1 MLRRGAG
8 DVRKCRAGKEE
19 SVRKM
24 GRTVSRKDFLRLGG
38 GGLAAAALLGSAG
51 CGGAQGGGEVIRYL
65 TETPETTTLERAAI
79 EIQVNRFQDQNPK
92 YTLERESIAPD
103 DLLTV
108 IKTRLQSG
116 KPPDVFNYG
125 TGPGFAGVLEDA
137 GLLRS
142 LEKAYE
148 ENGWEIYDWA
158 RQQVTYNGTVY
169 GVPDLLQE
177 IIVFYN
183 KDLVPEPPKTVDE
196 LREIAD
202 DLKGQGKIPF
212 AFGDSEQWPAG
223 HLFSMAAS
231 NLLGQEGLNNILNGD
246 GRWNVPEVEK
256 AIDLMFREFVESGY
270 YPEGVNAITYD
281 DANSLFYA
289 GKAAMLPTG
298 TWQISAIIETVQDFE
313 VDFFPFPSIDGS
325 TVAPAAGTGTGL
337 FVAKDAKEPQGA
349 ITFIDYLLQDSTAR
363 LLTEELLVIPAHP
376 FNQEGLDVPGLFR
389 VVLEDMSKATRA
401 GALGYNID
409 VLTPQSFNEVMWTG
423 FQEVLNG
430 TTSPG
435 EQAAALQDAWAKAKK
450 QGKPAA

>member
-1 MLRRGAG
+1 MSSTRRAVSRRDFLKLGGAG
-8 DVRKCRAGKEE
+8 LAG
-19 SVRKM
+19 
-24 GRTVSRKDFLRLGG
+24 
-38 GGLAAAALLGSAG
+38 AALLGTSG
-51 CGGAQGGGEVIRYL
+51 CGGSQGGGEVIKYL
-65 TETPETTTLERAAI
+65 TETPETTTLERTAI
-79 EIQVNRFQDQNPK
+79 EIQVNRFEEQNPK

-116 KPPDVFNYG
+116 QPPDVFNYG

-137 GLLRS
+137 GLLRP
-142 LEKAYE
+142 LEKAYQ

-158 RQQVTYNGTVY
+158 KQQVTYGGTVY

-183 KDLVPEPPKTVDE
+183 KDLVPEPPKTVEE
-196 LREIAD
+196 LQEIAD

-223 HLFSMAAS
+223 HLFSMGAS
-231 NLLGQEGLNNILNGD
+231 NLLGKESLDDILDGD
-246 GRWNVPEVEK
+246 GRWNVPEVER
-256 AIDLMFREFVESGY
+256 AIDLLFREFVESGY
-270 YPEGVNAITYD
+270 YPDGVNAITYD

-298 TWQISAIIETVQDFE
+298 TWLISAIVETVQNFE

-325 TVAPAAGTGTGL
+325 TIAPAAGTGTGL
-337 FVAKDAKEPQGA
+337 FVAKDAKEPEGA

-376 FNQEGLDVPGLFR
+376 FDQEGLDVPELFS
-389 VVLEDMSKATRA
+389 VVLEDMSTKAA
-401 GALGYNID
+401 QVGALGYNID
-409 VLTPQSFNEVMWTG
+409 VLTPQSFNEVMWSG

-430 TTSPG
+430 GKSPA
-435 EQAAALQDAWAKAKK
+435 EQAKALQDAWAKAKK
-450 QGKPAA
+450 QGKRAA

>member
-1 MLRRGAG
+1 MSRTRREVSRRDFLKLGGAG
-8 DVRKCRAGKEE
+8 LAG
-19 SVRKM
+19 
-24 GRTVSRKDFLRLGG
+24 
-38 GGLAAAALLGSAG
+38 AALLGTAG

-142 LEKAYE
+142 LEKSYE

-158 RQQVTYNGTVY
+158 KQQVTYNGTVY

-183 KDLVPEPPKTVDE
+183 KDLVPEAPKTVDE
-196 LREIAD
+196 LRQIAD
-202 DLKGQGKIPF
+202 DLKGQGKTPI

-231 NLLGQEGLNNILNGD
+231 NLLGQEGLDNILNGD
-246 GRWNVPEVEK
+246 GRWDVPEVEK
-256 AIDLMFREFVESGY
+256 AIDLMFRDFAESGY

-289 GKAAMLPTG
+289 GKAGMLPTG
-298 TWQISAIIETVQDFE
+298 TWLISAIVETVQNFE
-313 VDFFPFPSIDGS
+313 VDFFPLPSIDGS
-325 TVAPAAGTGTGL
+325 AIAPAAGTGTGL
-337 FVAKDAKEPQGA
+337 FVAKDAKNPEGA
-349 ITFIDYLLQDSTAR
+349 VTFIDYMLQDETAR
-363 LLTEELLVIPAHP
+363 LLTEDLLVIPAHP
-376 FNQEGLDVPGLFR
+376 FDQEGLEVPGLFR
-389 VVLEDMSKATRA
+389 GVLEEMSNAAQA

-430 TTSPG
+430 TISPG
-435 EQAAALQDAWAKAKK
+435 EQAGALQDAWAKAKK

>member
-1 MLRRGAG
+1 MEQMPRMM
-8 DVRKCRAGKEE
+8 RAL
-19 SVRKM
+19 
-24 GRTVSRKDFLRLGG
+24 SRKEFLRLGG
-38 GGLAAAALLGSAG
+38 AGLAGAALLGTAG
-51 CGGAQGGGEVIRYL
+51 CGGSQGGGEVIKYL

-116 KPPDVFNYG
+116 QPPDVFNYG

-142 LEKAYE
+142 LEKSYKQ
-148 ENGWEIYDWA
+148 NGWEIYDWA
-158 RQQVTYNGTVY
+158 KQQVTYDGTVY

-177 IIVFYN
+177 LIVYYN
-183 KDLVPEPPKTVDE
+183 KDLVPEAPKTVDE
-196 LREIAD
+196 LREIAK
-202 DLKGQGKIPF
+202 DLKGQGKIPI

-223 HLFSMAAS
+223 HLFSMGAS
-231 NLLGQEGLNNILNGD
+231 NLLGKEGLDDILNGD
-246 GRWNVPEVEK
+246 GRWDTPEVEK
-256 AIDLMFREFVESGY
+256 AIDLMFRDFVESGF

-281 DANSLFYA
+281 DANALFYA
-289 GKAAMLPTG
+289 GKAGMLPTG
-298 TWQISAIIETVQDFE
+298 TWLISSILETVQDFE
-313 VDFFPFPSIDGS
+313 VGFFPFPSIDGS
-325 TVAPAAGTGTGL
+325 DIAPAAGTGTGL
-337 FVAKDAKEPQGA
+337 FVAKDAKEPEEA
-349 ITFIDYLLQDSTAR
+349 ITFIDYLLQDETAR

-376 FNQEGLDVPGLFR
+376 FDQAGLDIPELFR
-389 VVLEDMSKATRA
+389 TVLEDMSKATQA

-409 VLTPQSFNEVMWTG
+409 VLTPQSFNEVMWSG

-430 TTSPG
+430 TISSG
-435 EQAAALQDAWAKAKK
+435 EQAGALQDAWAKAKK

>member
-1 MLRRGAG
+1 LGTFAS
-8 DVRKCRAGKEE
+8 VEQGKEE

-38 GGLAAAALLGSAG
+38 GGLAAAALLGTAG
-51 CGGAQGGGEVIRYL
+51 CGGAQGGGEIVRYL

-79 EIQVNRFQDQNPK
+79 EIQVNGFQDQNPK

-116 KPPDVFNYG
+116 EPPDVFNYG

-137 GLLRS
+137 KLLRP
-142 LEKAYE
+142 LEKSYK

-158 RQQVTYNGTVY
+158 RQQVTYDGTVY

-183 KDLVPEPPKTVDE
+183 KDLVPEAPKTVDE

-202 DLKGQGKIPF
+202 DLKGQGKVPI

-231 NLLGQEGLNNILNGD
+231 NLLGQEGLDNILNGD
-246 GRWNVPEVEK
+246 GRWDVPEVEK
-256 AIDLMFREFVESGY
+256 AIDLMFRDFVESGY
-270 YPEGVNAITYD
+270 YPDGVNAITYD

-289 GKAAMLPTG
+289 GKAGMLPTG
-298 TWQISAIIETVQDFE
+298 TWLISAIIETVQNFE
-313 VDFFPFPSIDGS
+313 VDFFPLPSIDGS
-325 TVAPAAGTGTGL
+325 AIAPAAGTGTGL
-337 FVAKDAKEPQGA
+337 FVAKDAKNPDGA
-349 ITFIDYLLQDSTAR
+349 ITFIDYLLEDETAR

-376 FNQEGLDVPGLFR
+376 FDQEGLEVPGLFR
-389 VVLEDMSKATRA
+389 GVLVEMSNAAQT
-401 GALGYNID
+401 GDLGYNID

-430 TTSPG
+430 TTSSG

>member
-1 MLRRGAG
+1 
-8 DVRKCRAGKEE
+8 VGKEE
-19 SVRKM
+19 SVRKT

-38 GGLAAAALLGSAG
+38 GGLAAAALLGTAG

-137 GLLRS
+137 GLLRP
-142 LEKAYE
+142 LEKSYKE
-148 ENGWEIYDWA
+148 KGWEIYDWA
-158 RQQVTYNGTVY
+158 KQQVTYDGTVY

-183 KDLVPEPPKTVDE
+183 KDLVPEAPKTVDE

-202 DLKGQGKIPF
+202 DLKGQGKTPI
-212 AFGDSEQWPAG
+212 AFGDSDQWPAG

-231 NLLGQEGLNNILNGD
+231 NLLGQEGLDEILNGD
-246 GRWNVPEVEK
+246 GRWDVPEVEK
-256 AIDLMFREFVESGY
+256 AIDLMFRDFVESGY

-289 GKAAMLPTG
+289 GKAGMLPTG
-298 TWQISAIIETVQDFE
+298 TWLISAIVETVQNFE
-313 VDFFPFPSIDGS
+313 VDFFPLPSIDGS
-325 TVAPAAGTGTGL
+325 AIAPAAGTGTGL
-337 FVAKDAKEPQGA
+337 FVAKDAKNPEGA
-349 ITFIDYLLQDSTAR
+349 ITFIDYLLEDETAR
-363 LLTEELLVIPAHP
+363 LLTEELLIIPAHP
-376 FNQEGLDVPGLFR
+376 FDQEGLDVPGLFR
-389 VVLEDMSKATRA
+389 GVLEDMSKATQA

-430 TTSPG
+430 TRSSG
-435 EQAAALQDAWAKAKK
+435 EQARALQDAWAKAKK

>member
-1 MLRRGAG
+1 M
-8 DVRKCRAGKEE
+8 
-19 SVRKM
+19 S
-24 GRTVSRKDFLRLGG
+24 RTMREVSRRDFLKLGSA
-38 GGLAAAALLGSAG
+38 GLAGAALLGTAG

-142 LEKAYE
+142 LEKSYE

-158 RQQVTYNGTVY
+158 KQQVTYNGTVY

-183 KDLVPEPPKTVDE
+183 KDLVPEAPKTVDE
-196 LREIAD
+196 LRQIAD
-202 DLKGQGKIPF
+202 DLKGQGKTPI

-231 NLLGQEGLNNILNGD
+231 NLLGQEGLDNILNGD
-246 GRWNVPEVEK
+246 GRWDVPEVEK
-256 AIDLMFREFVESGY
+256 AIDLMFRDFAESGY

-281 DANSLFYA
+281 DANTLFYA
-289 GKAAMLPTG
+289 GKAGMLPTG
-298 TWQISAIIETVQDFE
+298 TWLISAIVETVQNFE
-313 VDFFPFPSIDGS
+313 VDFFPLPSIDGS
-325 TVAPAAGTGTGL
+325 AIAPAAGTGTGL
-337 FVAKDAKEPQGA
+337 FVAKDAKNPEGA
-349 ITFIDYLLQDSTAR
+349 VTFFDYMLQDETAR
-363 LLTEELLVIPAHP
+363 LLTEDLLVIPAHP
-376 FNQEGLDVPGLFR
+376 FDQEGLEVPGLFR
-389 VVLEDMSKATRA
+389 GVLEEMSNAAQA

-430 TTSPG
+430 TISPG
-435 EQAAALQDAWAKAKK
+435 EQAGALQDAWAKAKK

>member
-1 MLRRGAG
+1 MSSTRREVSRRDFLKLGGAG
-8 DVRKCRAGKEE
+8 LAG
-19 SVRKM
+19 
-24 GRTVSRKDFLRLGG
+24 
-38 GGLAAAALLGSAG
+38 AALLGTTG
-51 CGGAQGGGEVIRYL
+51 CGGSQGGGEVVRYL
-65 TETPETTTLERAAI
+65 TEAPETTTLERAAI
-79 EIQVNRFQDQNPK
+79 EIQVNRFQEQNPK

-137 GLLRS
+137 GLLRP
-142 LEKAYE
+142 LEKAYQ

-158 RQQVTYNGTVY
+158 KQQVTYGGTVY

-183 KDLVPEPPKTVDE
+183 KDLVPEPPKTVEE
-196 LREIAD
+196 LQEIAD

-223 HLFSMAAS
+223 HLFSMGAS
-231 NLLGQEGLNNILNGD
+231 NLLGKESLDDILDGD
-246 GRWNVPEVEK
+246 GRWNVPEVER
-256 AIDLMFREFVESGY
+256 AIDLLFREFVESGY
-270 YPEGVNAITYD
+270 YPDGVNAITYD

-298 TWQISAIIETVQDFE
+298 TWLISAIVETVQNFE

-325 TVAPAAGTGTGL
+325 TIAPAAGTGTGL
-337 FVAKDAKEPQGA
+337 FVAKDAKEPEGA

-376 FNQEGLDVPGLFR
+376 FDQEGLDVPELFS
-389 VVLEDMSKATRA
+389 VVLEDMSTKAA
-401 GALGYNID
+401 QVGALGYNID
-409 VLTPQSFNEVMWTG
+409 VLTPQSFNEVMWSG

-430 TTSPG
+430 GKSPA
-435 EQAAALQDAWAKAKK
+435 EQAKALQDAWAKAKK
-450 QGKPAA
+450 QGKRAA

>member
-1 MLRRGAG
+1 
-8 DVRKCRAGKEE
+8 
-19 SVRKM
+19 
-24 GRTVSRKDFLRLGG
+24 LRLGG

>member
-1 MLRRGAG
+1 M
-8 DVRKCRAGKEE
+8 
-19 SVRKM
+19 S
-24 GRTVSRKDFLRLGG
+24 RTMREVSRRDFLKLGSA
-38 GGLAAAALLGSAG
+38 GLAGAALLGTAG

-142 LEKAYE
+142 LEKSYE

-158 RQQVTYNGTVY
+158 KQQVTYNGTVY

-183 KDLVPEPPKTVDE
+183 KDLVPEAPKTVDE
-196 LREIAD
+196 LRQIAD
-202 DLKGQGKIPF
+202 DLKGQGKTPI

-246 GRWNVPEVEK
+246 GRWDVPEVEK

-289 GKAAMLPTG
+289 GKAGMLPTG
-298 TWQISAIIETVQDFE
+298 TWLISAIVETVQNFE
-313 VDFFPFPSIDGS
+313 VDFFPLPSIDGS
-325 TVAPAAGTGTGL
+325 AIAPAAGTGTGL
-337 FVAKDAKEPQGA
+337 FVAKDAKNPEGA
-349 ITFIDYLLQDSTAR
+349 VTFIDYMLQDETAR
-363 LLTEELLVIPAHP
+363 LLTEDLLVIPAHP
-376 FNQEGLDVPGLFR
+376 FDQEGLEVPGLFR
-389 VVLEDMSKATRA
+389 GYSKRCRMRHRPEPSAITSMS
-401 GALGYNID
+401 
-409 VLTPQSFNEVMWTG
+409 
-423 FQEVLNG
+423 
-430 TTSPG
+430 
-435 EQAAALQDAWAKAKK
+435 
-450 QGKPAA
+450 

>member
-1 MLRRGAG
+1 MPGMTRG
-8 DVRKCRAGKEE
+8 
-19 SVRKM
+19 
-24 GRTVSRKDFLRLGG
+24 VSRKEFLKLGG
-38 GGLAAAALLGSAG
+38 AGLAGAALLGTVG
-51 CGGAQGGGEVIRYL
+51 CGGGQGGGEVVRYL

-116 KPPDVFNYG
+116 EPPDVFNYG
-125 TGPGFAGVLEDA
+125 TGPGFAGVLQDA

-142 LEKAYE
+142 LEKSYN

-158 RQQVTYNGTVY
+158 KQQVTYDGTVY

-183 KDLVPEPPKTVDE
+183 KDLVPEAPTTVDE
-196 LREIAD
+196 LQEIAD
-202 DLKGQGKIPF
+202 DLRGQGKIPF
-212 AFGDSEQWPAG
+212 AFGDSDQWPAG

-231 NLLGQEGLNNILNGD
+231 NLLGKEGLDNILDGD
-246 GRWNVPEVEK
+246 GRWDVPEVEK

-270 YPEGVNAITYD
+270 YPDGVNAITYD
-281 DANSLFYA
+281 DANALFYA

-298 TWQISAIIETVQDFE
+298 TWQISAIVETVQNFE

-325 TVAPAAGTGTGL
+325 TIAPAAGTGTGL
-337 FVAKDAKEPQGA
+337 FVAKDAKEPEGA

-363 LLTEELLVIPAHP
+363 LLTEELLVIPAHS
-376 FNQEGLDVPGLFR
+376 FDLEGLEVPGLFR
-389 VVLEDMSKATRA
+389 GVLEDMSKATRA

-409 VLTPQSFNEVMWTG
+409 VLTPQNFNEVMWSG

-430 TTSPG
+430 ATTPG
-435 EQAAALQDAWAKAKK
+435 EQAAALQDAWAEAKK